1 MDTFVY
7 HMPMP
12 KGQYLAELELYVIS
26 ALNRLGDEAYGVT
39 IRREIEERTGRPV
52 VMGAIYATLTRL
64 HHKGF
69 VNFRVSE
76 PRPVQGGRARK
87 YVRLTPRG
95 RQALQTST
103 AMLLRIL
110 PAVAGHGRHSR

>member
-7 HMPMP
+7 DIPMP

-26 ALNRLGDEAYGVT
+26 ALHRLGDDAYGVT

-52 VMGAIYATLTRL
+52 AMGVIYATLARL

-69 VNFRVSE
+69 VSFRVSE

-87 YVRLTPRG
+87 FALLTPRG
-95 RQALQTST
+95 RQALHTST

-110 PAVAGHGRHSR
+110 PALAGPGRHDR